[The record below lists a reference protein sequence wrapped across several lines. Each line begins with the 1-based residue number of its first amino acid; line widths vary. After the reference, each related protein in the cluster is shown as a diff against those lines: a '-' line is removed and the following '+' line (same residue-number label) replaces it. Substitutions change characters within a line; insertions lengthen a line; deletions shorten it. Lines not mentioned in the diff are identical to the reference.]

1 MQKRINDL
9 RADISRVSQMND
21 PNPSPKMRKNTNAMK
36 NKFNIHN
43 EEQRIAIL
51 EKLKQRLSALNN
63 RLTRYQKRQK
73 QFHQNR
79 DFNNKPSKLY
89 DQLRGNRIS
98 ITDPPKKEDIEEFW
112 KPLYGNR
119 KEYNKNAIWV
129 DEYRESVNHIAHAEY
144 ADIESNEI
152 AESSSKFANW
162 KSPGID
168 NIQNFWWNKLTVFHN
183 KTAQIMNSIVKDP
196 TTCPNWF
203 TTGRTTLVPKKAETR
218 NPSNYRPITCLPI
231 VYKILTSI
239 ITSRMAHHI
248 QANSIIPTE
257 QKGNAS
263 NTFGTI
269 DQLIINKMIMEE
281 AKHKNRNISTAWID
295 YKKAYDSVPH
305 DWIIET
311 LRIHK
316 FDPTIIKFFETTM
329 TNWQTS
335 LTLNHEDGLISTD
348 KFSINTGMFQG
359 DNPSGTLFILSL
371 LPLSW
376 LLKKSKLGYR
386 INNETI
392 ASHLIFMDDLKLYAA
407 NDQQLNSQI
416 KIVKLFS
423 DDIGMSFGID
433 KCSKVTIKRGQI
445 VNSENITLDNGEIL
459 KTLDRNKQYRYLGFN
474 EHQLT
479 DKNTKTALKNEYF
492 KRLKM
497 LLKSELNSLNTI
509 SAINS

>member
-1 MQKRINDL
+1 
-9 RADISRVSQMND
+9 
-21 PNPSPKMRKNTNAMK
+21 
-36 NKFNIHN
+36 
-43 EEQRIAIL
+43 
-51 EKLKQRLSALNN
+51 
-63 RLTRYQKRQK
+63 
-73 QFHQNR
+73 
-79 DFNNKPSKLY
+79 
-89 DQLRGNRIS
+89 
-98 ITDPPKKEDIEEFW
+98 
-112 KPLYGNR
+112 
-119 KEYNKNAIWV
+119 
-129 DEYRESVNHIAHAEY
+129 
-144 ADIESNEI
+144 
-152 AESSSKFANW
+152 
-162 KSPGID
+162 
-168 NIQNFWWNKLTVFHN
+168 
-183 KTAQIMNSIVKDP
+183 
-196 TTCPNWF
+196 
-203 TTGRTTLVPKKAETR
+203 
-218 NPSNYRPITCLPI
+218 
-231 VYKILTSI
+231 
-239 ITSRMAHHI
+239 MAHHI

-497 LLKSELNSLNTI
+497 LLKSENIGN
-509 SAINS
+509 